1 MKPLLERV
9 QSSSLGKTFN
19 RLDISSICLY
29 GQECTRLDGLA
40 IKQDRAGAAVTGV
53 AADVRPGKSEF
64 VTDKVNQK
72 QPRLNIARIRL
83 AVYCYGNGLSR
94 H

>member
-1 MKPLLERV
+1 MKAFLERV
-9 QSSSLGKTFN
+9 QGSSFGKTLN
-19 RLDISSICLY
+19 GLDIPSICLY

-40 IKQDRAGAAVTGV
+40 IKQNRAGAAVTGV
-53 AADVRPGKSEF
+53 AAYVRTGKPEF

-72 QPRLNIARIRL
+72 QSRLNVARIRL